1 MKKKAIV
8 AVVALVLVLCC
19 AMGGTLAWLVDST
32 TEVKNTFT
40 YGDIN
45 ISLWEHKLNEDG
57 LTLSDDVFTGAKQ
70 TGFKMIPGNKI
81 EKDPTV
87 TVEADSEACWLFV
100 KVEKSSNFDNFM
112 TYDIDT
118 KWTELDAVNHPGVYY
133 YNEDELDSL
142 LTKDKEYYDESVET
156 AYEEYAKTAPAK
168 VRSDFERELEYD
180 NWRLESEASLP
191 HGVNMAS
198 AEENYNDN
206 ANDVRGQ
213 DVKAAGT
220 AQSEQPVSTNAFL
233 EGNNYHKPDYS
244 MKSGLDVI
252 DFTMHW
258 NFSTAQKAFDGAV
271 ANYDYKTGK
280 VGGNVS
286 AGGDYTYND
295 STWNVTYVDSHDYSP
310 DGNFEYRYD
319 GGTEA
324 WAENLCLLFTFRGI
338 PCIYYGSEIEFQA
351 GKKIDVAQNDLIS
364 NSGSQ

>member
-142 LTKDKEYYDESVET
+142 LTKDKEFYVLKDNKVTVLSEVTKGDFAAFDKDQNGTLSEIEKEALPTLTFT
-156 AYEEYAKTAPAK
+156 AYAVQKDGFNTA
-168 VRSDFERELEYD
+168 DL
-180 NWRLESEASLP
+180 
-191 HGVNMAS
+191 
-198 AEENYNDN
+198 
-206 ANDVRGQ
+206 
-213 DVKAAGT
+213 
-220 AQSEQPVSTNAFL
+220 
-233 EGNNYHKPDYS
+233 
-244 MKSGLDVI
+244 
-252 DFTMHW
+252 
-258 NFSTAQKAFDGAV
+258 
-271 ANYDYKTGK
+271 
-280 VGGNVS
+280 
-286 AGGDYTYND
+286 
-295 STWNVTYVDSHDYSP
+295 
-310 DGNFEYRYD
+310 
-319 GGTEA
+319 A
-324 WAENLCLLFTFRGI
+324 WAEIN
-338 PCIYYGSEIEFQA
+338 
-351 GKKIDVAQNDLIS
+351 K
-364 NSGSQ
+364 